1 MIKHRSPISG
11 IAAFGTDLV
20 ATAGYDNQVILWD
33 AKKKTALAR
42 GMHDHLANQASFS
55 PDGKFLV
62 SSSSDHTARLWSVPD
77 LKLLAVFAD
86 QLDDVEMSVFHP
98 TQQLVATASR
108 DHKVRVYDFAGQLK
122 ASFSG
127 HEADVISVAWSVDG
141 EELVSSSDDGT
152 IRRWSLKSGQQID
165 NIDLGGIETDT
176 IAITREGRIFAG
188 NDEGQIIVIDN
199 GKTSTYNAH
208 AAGIKRLVYQASE
221 NLLVSLSYDR
231 AMRVWATAG
240 AELKPLATAS
250 MPSDIWPRSCAFLDA
265 DNLVF
270 ATFGS
275 AYASY
280 QISSGQWDL
289 SNVLPTPG
297 VNAVAVSNGQ
307 RLTIGDGG
315 ILWIDGKQT
324 TELGSLCNFLTPI
337 GKRVFTG
344 GQMGKVMDALSG
356 ELLYQHRS
364 PLNCGAD
371 FERNGVPHVV
381 VGTYTG
387 EGLVFACPDNGAV
400 ELVASLPL
408 HANAV
413 KAVAVSGGKIFSVC
427 ADTGASWFSVETL
440 QEIGRLDGAHFRI
453 ANGCA
458 SLPGARFVSVS
469 RDHKLR
475 IWNGEEAQVID
486 TPHTHSIKCVA
497 TSDDGRVVASGSY
510 FGMVA
515 LYDVTS
521 ATWSEVQRPTTAGI
535 SSLCFDAGRQ
545 CFLAGSYD
553 GQVYE
558 IGLSAAQGA
567 A

>member
-11 IAAFGTDLV
+11 IAAFGTDFV

-33 AKKKTALAR
+33 AKTKIALAR

-62 SSSSDHTARLWSVPD
+62 TSSSDHTARLWSVPD
-77 LKLLAVFAD
+77 MKLLAVFAD

-98 TQQLVATASR
+98 TRQLVATASR
-108 DHKVRVYDFAGQLK
+108 DHKVRVYDFGGQLNT
-122 ASFSG
+122 SFSG

-152 IRRWSLKSGQQID
+152 IRRWSLQSGKQID

-176 IAITREGRIFAG
+176 IAIARDGRIFAG
-188 NDEGQIIVIDN
+188 NDEGQIIVIEN
-199 GKTSTYNAH
+199 GKTSTYSAH

-240 AELKPLATAS
+240 AELQPLATAS
-250 MPSDIWPRSCAFLDA
+250 MPSDVWPRSCAFLDA

-280 QISSGQWDL
+280 QISTGQWDL
-289 SNVLPTPG
+289 TNVLPTPG
-297 VNAVAVSNGQ
+297 VNAVAVVNGQ

-337 GKRVFTG
+337 GKRVLTG
-344 GQMGKVMDALSG
+344 GQMGKVMDALNG

-364 PLNCGAD
+364 PLNCGAA

-387 EGLVFACPDNGAV
+387 EGLVFACPEQGPV

-413 KAVAVSGGKIFSVC
+413 KAVAVSDGQIFSVC
-427 ADTGASWFSVETL
+427 ADTGASWFSIDSL
-440 QEIGRLDGAHFRI
+440 QESGRLDAAHFRI

-458 SLPGARFVSVS
+458 ALPGARFVSVS

-475 IWNGEEAQVID
+475 IWQGRQAQVID

-497 TSDDGRVVASGSY
+497 TSDDGRMIASGSY

-515 LYDVTS
+515 LYDVVTAS
-521 ATWSEVQRPTTAGI
+521 WATVQRPTTAGI
-535 SSLCFDAGRQ
+535 SSLCFDAAQQ

-558 IGLSAAQGA
+558 IRFAATQGA